1 MSEALNC
8 PLCGESNA
16 PLFFQDKR
24 RPYHR
29 CNRCFLVFV
38 PKPYHLTVEQ
48 EKAEYD
54 KHENQLEEP
63 GYLKFLSRMY
73 EPVHAAVPASSSGLD
88 FGCGP
93 APALANKLKQLGH
106 SMATYDIYYQPDT
119 RVLEQSYDFITCT
132 EVIEH
137 LASPLVQFEQMLNLL
152 KPQGL
157 LGIMTK
163 LVINQERFTS
173 WHYKNDPTHI
183 SFFSRETFEYLAKR
197 YGLNCEFVGAD
208 VILFTKAQ

>member
-93 APALANKLKQLGH
+93 APALANKLTQLGH

>member
-73 EPVHAAVPASSSGLD
+73 EPIHERVAEASQGLD

-93 APALANKLKQLGH
+93 APALANRLNQLGH
-106 SMATYDIYYQPDT
+106 EVVTYDLYYQPDT
-119 RVLEQSYDFITCT
+119 SVLRQEYDFVTCT

-137 LASPLVQFEQMLNLL
+137 LASPAKEFERMLALL
-152 KPQGL
+152 KPAGL

-163 LVINQERFTS
+163 LVINKDRFAN
-173 WHYKNDPTHI
+173 WHYKNDMTHI
-183 SFFSRETFEYLAKR
+183 SFFSRRTFEYLAATYR
-197 YGLNCEFVGAD
+197 LQLEFIGSD
-208 VILFTKAQ
+208 VMLFTKAR